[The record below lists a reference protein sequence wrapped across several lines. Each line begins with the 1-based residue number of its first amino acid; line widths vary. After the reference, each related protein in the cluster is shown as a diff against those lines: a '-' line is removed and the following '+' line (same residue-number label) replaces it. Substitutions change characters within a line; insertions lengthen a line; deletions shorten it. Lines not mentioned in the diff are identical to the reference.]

1 MEHKMIDEFNL
12 ALESGNFKEL
22 LSNLKEKAVILG
34 KTDGSIANQKATDFI
49 NVIEL
54 MRLNIAIL
62 YEYQLH
68 NERYQAWY
76 DSNESDEE
84 MKTLIQESER
94 IIKQLYRIKYGIEP
108 SSNPSHWLAF
118 WGGLSENKLI

>member
-1 MEHKMIDEFNL
+1 MKHEVLDEFHI
-12 ALESGNFKEL
+12 ALESSNFKEV

-34 KTDGSIANQKATDFI
+34 KTDGIVAKQKATDFI
-49 NVIEL
+49 NVVEL
-54 MRLNIAIL
+54 FRLDVAIL

-68 NERYQAWY
+68 NERYQTWY

-84 MKTLIQESER
+84 IKTLIQESER
-94 IIKQLYRIKYGIEP
+94 IIKQLYRIKYGIDP

-118 WGGLSENKLI
+118 WGGLGEYKLI